1 MKIIKFLVPLIMGLI
16 GIFAFAPFSIK
27 FLIFISYAYLIH
39 KILYEKTY
47 RFLTVFLWGI
57 GHWGF
62 GMSWIIVSVYY
73 YGETSIALSLLIYF
87 LLLIILSLVF
97 TCPLLL
103 IRYFLNKLEITK
115 NYQIILAASSLLM
128 IGEIT
133 RYHFLNGVPW
143 LIPGNIYLD
152 TITQNLYPLF
162 GVSAASLTMYVL
174 CCYLIVF
181 YNKNKNFLSIILLI
195 IISIIPNYKST
206 VDVDDGTLV
215 SIIQPSSDPFKK
227 YKLEYQKQIE
237 DKLIHLLNKTS
248 DSSEIIVL
256 PEAELPYFI
265 KTTRFDQFVKKV
277 PKSENILMGAWDQD
291 HKGNVY
297 NTVYS
302 LNNYNFSLKKDLDS
316 YKKMHLVPFGEY
328 IPFIESLRGL
338 VGFFDLPMSNVMHGP
353 ENQKNITIMK
363 DTPIATPICFDIA
376 FANTVRIMNKSSF
389 LMINVSN
396 DTWFGNSI
404 GPYQHLNIARIRS
417 IENNRWSI
425 RATNDGVS
433 AIIANNGTIVDKI
446 EKGDIGILEGK
457 VQLIS
462 KNTFYSSYGY
472 LFSYIFS
479 LIMVLLT
486 IFIGIWKKT
495 SSKQHF

>member
-1 MKIIKFLVPLIMGLI
+1 
-16 GIFAFAPFSIK
+16 
-27 FLIFISYAYLIH
+27 
-39 KILYEKTY
+39 
-47 RFLTVFLWGI
+47 
-57 GHWGF
+57 
-62 GMSWIIVSVYY
+62 
-73 YGETSIALSLLIYF
+73 
-87 LLLIILSLVF
+87 
-97 TCPLLL
+97 
-103 IRYFLNKLEITK
+103 
-115 NYQIILAASSLLM
+115 
-128 IGEIT
+128 
-133 RYHFLNGVPW
+133 
-143 LIPGNIYLD
+143 
-152 TITQNLYPLF
+152 
-162 GVSAASLTMYVL
+162 
-174 CCYLIVF
+174 
-181 YNKNKNFLSIILLI
+181 
-195 IISIIPNYKST
+195 
-206 VDVDDGTLV
+206 
-215 SIIQPSSDPFKK
+215 
-227 YKLEYQKQIE
+227 
-237 DKLIHLLNKTS
+237 
-248 DSSEIIVL
+248 
-256 PEAELPYFI
+256 
-265 KTTRFDQFVKKV
+265 
-277 PKSENILMGAWDQD
+277 
-291 HKGNVY
+291 
-297 NTVYS
+297 
-302 LNNYNFSLKKDLDS
+302 
-316 YKKMHLVPFGEY
+316 MHLVPFGEY

-479 LIMVLLT
+479 FIMVLLT